1 MHEAEQWTYSY
12 KWLFHS
18 QKAKHVIKPS
28 STIVLYNT
36 LLDNI
41 LWPFE
46 LCSFV
51 LQLNT

>member
-1 MHEAEQWTYSY
+1 MKLNNGPTVINGCSILR
-12 KWLFHS
+12 KLN
-18 QKAKHVIKPS
+18 VIKPS